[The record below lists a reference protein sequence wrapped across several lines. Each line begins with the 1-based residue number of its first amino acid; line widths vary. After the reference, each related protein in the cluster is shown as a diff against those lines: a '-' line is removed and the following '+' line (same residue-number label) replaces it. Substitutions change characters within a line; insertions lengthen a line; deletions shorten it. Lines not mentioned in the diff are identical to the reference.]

1 MAKGLK
7 VLFKQLRQNHG
18 IRLIT
23 TFDDAIVPGSL
34 VETHG
39 WSDVN
44 PLSKLWTDPVI
55 TRADLGPV
63 EGPTQVGFVDFSR
76 KHELNMNS
84 ALDLIKP
91 KAAAKAGFDR
101 AKEAVA
107 TFESPVAYG
116 LDLVTVE
123 NAIEKDP
130 EFWNRNLGA
139 RLLLKNVRV
148 VLRIYRARLSFFFK
162 GSSGASVDLQATPA
176 GDLAKA
182 GLKGGWTWRNSA
194 TLESRKEILVGVEL
208 YRYNRR
214 KKRLVAKP

>member
-34 VETHG
+34 VETRG
-39 WSDVN
+39 WADVT
-44 PLSKLWTDPVI
+44 PFSKLWTDPAI
-55 TRADLGPV
+55 TRADLGPL
-63 EGPTQVGFVDFSR
+63 EGPTQVGLVDFSR
-76 KHELNMNS
+76 THELNMTS
-84 ALDLIKP
+84 ALELIKP
-91 KAAAKAGFDR
+91 KAAAKAGFQR

-130 EFWNRNLGA
+130 EFWNRNLGS
-139 RLLLKNVRV
+139 RLLLKNVRL
-148 VLRIYRARLSFFFK
+148 VLRVYRARLSFFFK
-162 GSSGASVDLQATPA
+162 GSGGASVDLQATPA
-176 GDLAKA
+176 GNLTKA
-182 GLKGGWTWRNSA
+182 GLRGGWTWRNSA
-194 TLESRKEILVGVEL
+194 TLESKKEILVGVEL